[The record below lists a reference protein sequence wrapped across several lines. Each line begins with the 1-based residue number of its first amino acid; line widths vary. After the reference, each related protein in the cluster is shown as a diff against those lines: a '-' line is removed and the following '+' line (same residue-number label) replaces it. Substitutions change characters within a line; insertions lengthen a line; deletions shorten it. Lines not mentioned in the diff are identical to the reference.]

1 MNPLM
6 LPVAVALAG
15 CGVTLLVY
23 GRFVSR
29 HGQWKPV
36 TAPSQLSR
44 FVADARGRFG
54 SVNPRVLLLAVVATV
69 AYFLL
74 TRWMAALVVVP
85 VLIIMVPKLL
95 LPKDRGV
102 QLLDEIVAWL
112 GILVGRVKGG
122 AHLENVIRSSYLSA
136 GEGLKP
142 ALRRLIAR
150 LNASESTE
158 RALDAFAQDL
168 ADPTIDQVVYLLK
181 ISARERGAGLSE
193 SLKDI
198 EQKIRSEI
206 EVRRKIT
213 ATQGSARQTV
223 LLLNLIIFSA
233 VLIMAPQAAAYRTG
247 AGQLVFLIL
256 FGVLI
261 GVMMIIR
268 RTVAL
273 RPIPRIL
280 GDTSFTTSQASRP
293 VQQRRSVTPVAG
305 GSRR

>member
-1 MNPLM
+1 M
-6 LPVAVALAG
+6 
-15 CGVTLLVY
+15 
-23 GRFVSR
+23 
-29 HGQWKPV
+29 
-36 TAPSQLSR
+36 TAPSWLSR

-54 SVNPRVLLLAVVATV
+54 SVNPRVLLLAVAATV

-150 LNASESTE
+150 LNASESTG

-193 SLKDI
+193 ALKDI

-233 VLIMAPQAAAYRTG
+233 VLIMAPQAAAYRS
-247 AGQLVFLIL
+247 AEGQLVFLVL

-280 GDTSFTTSQASRP
+280 GDASFTTSQASRP
-293 VQQRRSVTPVAG
+293 QQRRSVPPVTG